1 MSAQEETERI
11 TTVTSRAAM
20 DSTNCLVRL
29 RIKRSKAAAAGKIKA
44 PKPLTKFVIKIIGAG
59 SRFAP
64 CAISWSIPVVVLCA
78 KNANSPTIT
87 IVKTVNANR
96 AKSAGRRNRRSI
108 TASSITKVEAD
119 AVGATDI
126 PQSIGQLKTL
136 QADTWRAKNIGFLPQ
151 SLHLSQ
157 ALTVEKNLAL
167 AQWAA
172 GQSYQAQAI
181 QECLSAL
188 GIAELT
194 KRYPNQ
200 LSGGQAQR
208 VALARAVLL
217 KPKVIL
223 ADEPSASLDDE
234 SAFAAIHLLVKT
246 AQQQSAS
253 LVIATHDSRVASF
266 IQEQNT
272 TELKLFQM
280 ALQKPSSQQSANP
293 STKKHQE
300 AKAWIVGV

>member
-1 MSAQEETERI
+1 MIQTQALSY
-11 TTVTSRAAM
+11 SYNP
-20 DSTNCLVRL
+20 STQLSFPDLDLPQGGILLLTGPSGCGKSTWLAL
-29 RIKRSKAAAAGKIKA
+29 AAGLLLPSTGSIQ
-44 PKPLTKFVIKIIGAG
+44 VAG
-59 SRFAP
+59 
-64 CAISWSIPVVVLCA
+64 
-78 KNANSPTIT
+78 
-87 IVKTVNANR
+87 
-96 AKSAGRRNRRSI
+96 
-108 TASSITKVEAD
+108 
-119 AVGATDI
+119 
-126 PQSIGQLKTL
+126 QSIGQLRTL

-172 GQSYQAQAI
+172 GQSYQAQVI

-234 SAFAAIHLLVKT
+234 SAFAAIHILVKT

-280 ALQKPSSQQSANP
+280 ALQKQSSQQIANP
-293 STKKHQE
+293 STAKHQE
-300 AKAWIVGV
+300 AKA